1 MARQP
6 TIYIVCSDRHRNGKT
21 LLARVLV
28 DFLLIDGSDPY
39 VLDADVPEGPLRAMF
54 PGRTALVDLNDIRG
68 QMKLFDTIL
77 GSPGRDYVIDLPAAG
92 TPIFCEAAVK
102 LNFASEARKQGFALA
117 VLFVID
123 KHPESVDAAAHVQ
136 SVLLPDIFVPV
147 RNALVGSAYRA
158 SPRDLVIDMPVLD
171 RELANITDDRRFS
184 FRAFMLGDEGAIPR
198 DLRPKLKDFLAKL
211 QSAFRDIGPALS
223 MRRIGRN

>member
-39 VLDADVPEGPLRAMF
+39 VLDADVPEGPLRAVF
-54 PGRTALVDLNDIRG
+54 PGRTALVDLDEIRG

-77 GSPGRDYVIDLPAAG
+77 ASPGRDYVIDLPAAG
-92 TPIFCEAAVK
+92 TPVFCDAAVK
-102 LNFASEARKQGFALA
+102 LNFAAEARKQGFAIA

-123 KHPESVDAAAHVQ
+123 KAPDSVAAAANVQ
-136 SVLLPDIFVPV
+136 SILLPDIFIPV
-147 RNALVGSAYRA
+147 RNAHVGSAYRA
-158 SPRDLVIDMPVLD
+158 PPRDLVIDMPALG
-171 RELANITDDRRFS
+171 RELANITDGRRFS
-184 FRAFMLGDEGAIPR
+184 FRAFMLGDETAIPR
-198 DLRPKLKDFLAKL
+198 DLRPQLKDFVATL
-211 QSAFRDIGPALS
+211 QSAFRDIGPALT
-223 MRRIGRN
+223 MFALRRG